1 MSPNGLFLVVQ
12 YCHYLYV
19 SCVDLLLIAYECFGC
34 TAKLIEKRIKKP
46 KYLNIQTAD
55 FCSYSAS
62 ITAGM
67 RIRKTDSLETHATNP
82 LFHLFLSLEIQM
94 LMPQNHQ
101 KDITEDV
108 GEDNNCDGSV
118 TSNERFTRQPVETKA
133 NILIKEA
140 GLLELNNGK
149 GIGHLM
155 VTTVRLKRNS
165 LRSGS
170 GTKVFL
176 RMPLLSRQ
184 QRLCESTAL
193 QVTNAEMKS
202 NMQVKHGETLRRFNA
217 SIDDNKL
224 SLDIVML
231 QNKIRR
237 LFFFESNVRFT
248 LTYVDED
255 GDVITL
261 ATNDDLHDF
270 VKQSL
275 KPLRITVKL
284 LYGTSATLVRTP
296 EPVTLPAPSQPSYQR
311 LVEHVLFLKRQK
323 LPSPVEI
330 IETTTYKMVQPTPTS
345 GSHDGEKGA
354 NSKSSAYETMFI

>member
-1 MSPNGLFLVVQ
+1 MAKLEASF
-12 YCHYLYV
+12 
-19 SCVDLLLIAYECFGC
+19 LLLFFLLVSISILNVSYNAHTHVESGVLKHIIVEIVWIHVIVAVEHAY
-34 TAKLIEKRIKKP
+34 ASLQVLLDIKMNA
-46 KYLNIQTAD
+46 LAI
-55 FCSYSAS
+55 
-62 ITAGM
+62 
-67 RIRKTDSLETHATNP
+67 
-82 LFHLFLSLEIQM
+82 
-94 LMPQNHQ
+94 
-101 KDITEDV
+101 
-108 GEDNNCDGSV
+108 
-118 TSNERFTRQPVETKA
+118 
-133 NILIKEA
+133 
-140 GLLELNNGK
+140 
-149 GIGHLM
+149 GIGKHM
-155 VTTVRLKRNS
+155 
-165 LRSGS
+165 
-170 GTKVFL
+170 
-176 RMPLLSRQ
+176 M
-184 QRLCESTAL
+184 
-193 QVTNAEMKS
+193 
-202 NMQVKHGETLRRFNA
+202 VKHGETLRRFNA

-311 LVEHVLFLKRQK
+311 LVEHDLFLKRQK